1 MDIIVNI
8 VLTFIGGLIG
18 FIIGAAILLII
29 LPIYAAFGIFVN
41 KPEGLNKS
49 GFHLFTKLAPGQV
62 KIIDREGKLV
72 RMIMDVGGKKFAR
85 TGGNPDQAEY
95 WEIVP
100 SLGKKEDPTDGVWQ
114 PIHWWARIVYEQTGA
129 VFIGIYPFARIREYN
144 LERTEVER
152 TEEQHNEEQRPDSK
166 KSNLLL
172 TVKSDLSDHFRAK
185 EFQFPMRITAAE
197 TADKIGLDIIG
208 VAEMEVENPHKAAYG
223 TDRWDQKVINLVTDA
238 IIAKT
243 KGMKLDQALN
253 AKSEDIGEI
262 QSEVNPED
270 IRAIQSAVKEITD
283 DTKICGIQIKGFRI
297 LEIKLVLDAKGLEA
311 IQAEAMAI
319 QKAKATVIDGEAR
332 AKSLTAINKANEA
345 GGKAALATMQA
356 EALVRAAEAAGKNGS
371 VILMP
376 GSNNSNEVDSTQI
389 AILAELKKLN
399 EKGSKS

>member
-1 MDIIVNI
+1 MDVIVNI
-8 VLTFIGGLIG
+8 VLTLIGGLSG

-85 TGGNPDQAEY
+85 VGNPDQAEY
-95 WEIVP
+95 WEIIP
-100 SLGKKEDPTDGVWQ
+100 SLGDKEHPTAEVWS
-114 PIHWWARIVYEQTGA
+114 PIRWWAHVVYELTGA
-129 VFIGIYPFARIREYN
+129 VFIGIYPFSRIREYP
-144 LERTEVER
+144 LERTEIER
-152 TEEQHNEEQRPDSK
+152 NEEKNPEVKHDKEESSKGKDSNIVLK
-166 KSNLLL
+166 VIK
-172 TVKSDLSDHFRAK
+172 DLSDHFRVK
-185 EFQFPMRITAAE
+185 EFLFPMHITAAE

-208 VAEMEVENPHKAAYG
+208 VAEMEVVNPHKAAYG

-243 KGMKLDQALN
+243 KGMKLDEAIN
-253 AKSEDIGEI
+253 AVE
-262 QSEVNPED
+262 PED
-270 IRAIQSAVKEITD
+270 VRAIQSAVEAIED
-283 DTKICGIQIKGFRI
+283 DTEICGIQIKGFRI
-297 LEIKLVLDAKGLEA
+297 LEINLVLTAKGLEA

-319 QKAKATVIDGEAR
+319 QKAKATVKDGEAR
-332 AKSLTAINKANEA
+332 ATSLTAINNANKA
-345 GGKAALATMQA
+345 GGEVALATMQA
-356 EALVRAAEAAGKNGS
+356 EALVRAAEAAGKNGGS

-376 GSNNSNEVDSTQI
+376 GGNSANGVDATQV
-389 AILAELKKLN
+389 AILTELKKLN